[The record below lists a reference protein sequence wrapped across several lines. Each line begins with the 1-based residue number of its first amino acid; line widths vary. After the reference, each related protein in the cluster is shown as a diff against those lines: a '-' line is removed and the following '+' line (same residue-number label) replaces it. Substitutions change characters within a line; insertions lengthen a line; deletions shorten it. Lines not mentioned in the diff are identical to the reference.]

1 MTGLRP
7 YSQSLGDVLPLFES
21 GKSEQ
26 LREFTRGIENRPNAV
41 LAFERAFNSL
51 MDESAIDWEGT
62 PDQRAILEM
71 ISESH
76 EALETFLVNM
86 PSRQKLG
93 TYLIFRNH
101 GAQATVEF
109 GWLDARAGEVTWDRW
124 TGTVDDPV
132 MAFADIG
139 FMFDRRE
146 YRCEPREKA
155 IAEPPLYRYHPER
168 FKAFHACAESVGKIY
183 RHKVD
188 GQSGMLTLDLL
199 NELMNVVIGEMND
212 KTMHYPR
219 KLTLNAPSASLVM
232 ESLQTLATAYG
243 RYVQAGRQIMDF
255 PSALVEM
262 LAKTDV
268 DDIPLDTIKMPFA
281 AQYLHFGPQADLE
294 LEPGWLVD
302 GAYVEGRGEAGDL
315 RFTVTA
321 VPTDRS
327 LSRLWFVYPEPEYT
341 QDLVGDYRKMD
352 LATAIDTVLSDRLV
366 GLNESVGKPGGDITE
381 QLQSDMA
388 AVGAEMPDD
397 LRVLDV
403 SPRLAKERLEQV
415 NRRHPVYR
423 SALQLVVNALCYL
436 TAYPDDIMSVWPEGT
451 PLSLKEKAD
460 SGRGK
465 EAMRAKSK
473 LAALGY
479 VPVHVC
485 GKRIE
490 EQRNRIGI
498 ATLDHGHVASH
509 WRRGHWRNQVHGPG
523 RSLRKLIWVMPVLVG
538 ASHRDDEPG
547 AGHLYLVS

>member
-1 MTGLRP
+1 MTGLSP
-7 YSQSLGDVLPLFES
+7 YSQSLGDILPLFES
-21 GKSEQ
+21 GNSEQ

-62 PDQRAILEM
+62 PDQRAFLKM

-101 GAQATVEF
+101 GAQATVEL

-139 FMFDRRE
+139 
-146 YRCEPREKA
+146 
-155 IAEPPLYRYHPER
+155 L
-168 FKAFHACAESVGKIY
+168 
-183 RHKVD
+183 
-188 GQSGMLTLDLL
+188 
-199 NELMNVVIGEMND
+199 
-212 KTMHYPR
+212 
-219 KLTLNAPSASLVM
+219 
-232 ESLQTLATAYG
+232 
-243 RYVQAGRQIMDF
+243 
-255 PSALVEM
+255 
-262 LAKTDV
+262 
-268 DDIPLDTIKMPFA
+268 
-281 AQYLHFGPQADLE
+281 

-315 RFTVTA
+315 
-321 VPTDRS
+321 
-327 LSRLWFVYPEPEYT
+327 
-341 QDLVGDYRKMD
+341 
-352 LATAIDTVLSDRLV
+352 
-366 GLNESVGKPGGDITE
+366 
-381 QLQSDMA
+381 
-388 AVGAEMPDD
+388 
-397 LRVLDV
+397 
-403 SPRLAKERLEQV
+403 QV

-423 SALQLVVNALCYL
+423 SALQLVNALCYI
-436 TAYPDDIMSVWPEGT
+436 TAYPDDITSVWPEGT

-485 GKRIE
+485 GQRIE

-509 WRRGHWRNQVHGPG
+509 WRRGHW
-523 RSLRKLIWVMPVLVG
+523 
-538 ASHRDDEPG
+538 
-547 AGHLYLVS
+547 